1 MAQTMQALV
10 YEGPGKLVVH
20 ERPIPSPAA
29 GEVQIRVRNVSI
41 CGSDLGA
48 YRHASDRFAPPLVLG
63 HEFSGVVA
71 EVGKGVSGVSAGQR
85 VSVNPMLF
93 CQSCFHC
100 RRGEVNLCGRRRS
113 LGTAIG
119 GTQTDGAMRE
129 FVTVRSSAVVP
140 LRDEVSFRDGAM
152 LEPMG
157 VCLAC
162 AKCARDETE
171 ENVVVIG
178 AGPIGLLTVKFLRA
192 LGVRNVIVVDI
203 VDMRLRK
210 AAELG
215 AVAVINAA
223 NTDSVEKAL
232 GLTGGAGVDRVIVA
246 AGATRSILDAF
257 AMVRSG
263 GAVVLVALMH
273 DKMEFDPM
281 QIVSR
286 GIRFVGSYM
295 FTGEM
300 EESMRLL
307 ADDRVAV
314 GDLITSTLPLA
325 RGKEAFDLLLAPEN
339 REIKVQLV
347 MDE

>member
-1 MAQTMQALV
+1 MAETMQALV
-10 YEGPGKLVVH
+10 YEGPGKLVLR
-20 ERPIPSPAA
+20 ERPIPAPAA
-29 GEVQIRVRNVSI
+29 GEVLIQIKNVSI

-48 YRHASDRFAPPLVLG
+48 YRHASERFAPPLVLG
-63 HEFSGVVA
+63 HEFSGVIA
-71 EVGKGVSGVSAGQR
+71 DTGEGVLDFTTGQR

-93 CQSCFHC
+93 CQSCYHC
-100 RRGEVNLCGRRRS
+100 RRGEVNLCGHRRS

-129 FVTVRSSAVVP
+129 YLTIRSSAVVP

-162 AKCARDETE
+162 AKCARDVSE

-192 LGVRNVIVVDI
+192 LGVPNVIVIDVMDT
-203 VDMRLRK
+203 RLLK
-210 AAELG
+210 AAEFG
-215 AVAVINAA
+215 AAAVINAA
-223 NTDSVEKAL
+223 NTDSVQEVLAL
-232 GLTGGAGVDRVIVA
+232 TNGVGADRVIVA
-246 AGATRSILDAF
+246 AGVTQSVLDAF

-273 DKMEFDPM
+273 DKIEFDPM
-281 QIVSR
+281 QIVAR

-295 FTGEM
+295 FTSEM
-300 EESMRLL
+300 EESMNLL
-307 ADDRVAV
+307 ADGKVAV
-314 GDLITSTLPLA
+314 GDLVTSTLPLA
-325 RGKEAFDLLLAPEN
+325 RGKEAFDLLLAPGN
-339 REIKVQLV
+339 QEIKVQLA
-347 MDE
+347 MNE